1 MEADSIFKA
10 FAEFDVS
17 GARQPV
23 ISDRS
28 SEKCVTLNPLPIP
41 TASARPPF
49 AKSSTVPLSMEKPRN
64 QIGLSSANARLF
76 WGPSPDEL
84 LEQQL
89 NRISRPHL
97 ARQIELLDTANT
109 DFACGMDARLIPQ
122 GSDLSRPKQPSIPA
136 CISWVCVATVV
147 IWFGINWYHQSS
159 GIAESTFESRVA
171 DESTGSRASNSRHEA
186 VNRHN
191 RRPVSNRRRLTLEK
205 SVASEIDTQP
215 TPPQVSYTVNLGG
228 SEKDSKVLDRRIT
241 SHTPSNTENQTS
253 PKRTLPSRLTFGLQ
267 LELALTEP
275 ASSLGGPVGA
285 VTIAEI
291 RDPDSDLVIP
301 SGTVLAFET
310 GQHSTSGRVVID
322 WTKPA
327 RLLLADDQTISL
339 RGYLVAEDGS
349 PDLPAAALGDERG
362 SAEYK
367 RLAQSFLA
375 MGGRYARRRNRIVGD
390 LANSVYRELSE
401 PTYRQEETPILVT
414 PSGTRFSL
422 TVQ

>member
-17 GARQPV
+17 GAKQPV

-28 SEKCVTLNPLPIP
+28 SEKFVALTTSPRP
-41 TASARPPF
+41 TASAKPPF
-49 AKSSTVPLSMEKPRN
+49 AKDSTVPLNKEKPS
-64 QIGLSSANARLF
+64 IELVLSSANERRF

-84 LEQQL
+84 SEQQL
-89 NRISRPHL
+89 NRIYRPSL
-97 ARQIELLDTANT
+97 DRQVELLDTAKT
-109 DFACGMDARLIPQ
+109 YLARGMDARLITQ
-122 GSDLSRPKQPSIPA
+122 KSEFNRAQQPSLLA
-136 CISWVCVATVV
+136 CAFWVCVATVV
-147 IWFGINWYHQSS
+147 IWFCVNWYNQSS
-159 GIAESTFESRVA
+159 SIDKSTLESRVA
-171 DESTGSRASNSRHEA
+171 NESIGPRASNCCHET
-186 VNRHN
+186 VNWR
-191 RRPVSNRRRLTLEK
+191 NRRRVSLRRLVTVAK
-205 SVASEIDTQP
+205 SVANELDTHP
-215 TPPQVSYTVNLGG
+215 TPSQVSYTVTLGG
-228 SEKDSKVLDRRIT
+228 SEKDSKVLNRRLT
-241 SHTPSNTENQTS
+241 SHTLSNTENATS
-253 PKRTLPSRLTFGLQ
+253 PKGTLPSRLTFGLQ

-275 ASSLGGPVGA
+275 ASSLGGPVTA
-285 VTIAEI
+285 ATISEI

-301 SGTVLAFET
+301 SGTVLQFET
-310 GQHSTSGRVVID
+310 AQYSPSGRVAID

-349 PDLPAAALGDERG
+349 PDLPAAALGGKRG

-375 MGGRYARRRNRIVGD
+375 MGGQYARRRNTIVGD

-401 PTYRQEETPILVT
+401 PTYRQVEFPILVT

-422 TVQ
+422 TVH